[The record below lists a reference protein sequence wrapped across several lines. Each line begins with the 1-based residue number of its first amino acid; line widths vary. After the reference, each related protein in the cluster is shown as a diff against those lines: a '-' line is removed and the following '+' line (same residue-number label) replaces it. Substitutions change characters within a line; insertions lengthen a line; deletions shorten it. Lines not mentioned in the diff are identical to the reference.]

1 VTHEVR
7 TLTAPGMAA
16 SFAPELAMVCC
27 SLVHGGHELLG
38 LRGGLDAYAARG
50 ATMGVPLLHP
60 WANRLAR
67 PLPAS
72 ALVHP
77 DPNGLP
83 IHGVLPAAL
92 PFTVEDE
99 TASSIRASFSTSDHP
114 AVLQVF
120 HHPHRLRVEATLTD
134 DSLEIRTT
142 LAAMGRRP
150 VPVAFG
156 YHPYL
161 SLPGVPREEWEIEAP
176 VRTALVLDDRMLP
189 TGERNAAAP
198 ITGPLGARTFDDAY
212 ADVAD
217 GTAFSVGG
225 GGRTITVTFLDGYPC
240 AQIYAPADADVI
252 CFEPMTAP
260 TNALATGDSLHAVR
274 PGDAYSAAFR
284 ITVA

>member
-1 VTHEVR
+1 VTPEVR
-7 TLTAPGMAA
+7 TLTAPGMTAA
-16 SFAPELAMVCC
+16 FAPELAMVCC

-38 LRGGLDAYAARG
+38 LRDGLDAYAAHG

-72 ALVHP
+72 PLVHP

-92 PFTVEDE
+92 PFAVEEE

-114 AVLQVF
+114 AVLEVF
-120 HHPHRLRVEATLTD
+120 PHPHRLRVDATLTD

-142 LAAMGRRP
+142 LAAMGKRP

-161 SLPGVPREEWEIEAP
+161 SLPGVAREQWRIDAP
-176 VRTALVLDDRMLP
+176 VRSALVLDERMLP
-189 TGERNAAAP
+189 TGERRPAAA

-212 ADVAD
+212 DDVAD
-217 GTAFSVGG
+217 GTAFSVAG
-225 GGRTITVTFLDGYPC
+225 GGRTVTVTFLDGYRF
-240 AQIYAPADADVI
+240 AQIYAPADPAVV

-260 TNALATGDSLHAVR
+260 TNALASGDSLQAVR

>member
-7 TLTAPGMAA
+7 TLTAPGMTA
-16 SFAPELAMVCC
+16 SFAPGLAMVCC
-27 SLVHGGHELLG
+27 SLVHAGHELLG
-38 LRGGLDAYAARG
+38 LRDGLDAYAQRG

-72 ALVHP
+72 PLVHP

-92 PFTVEDE
+92 PFTVEEE
-99 TASSIRASFSTSDHP
+99 TASSIRATFSTSDHP
-114 AVLQVF
+114 DVLEVF

-142 LAAMGRRP
+142 LTAMGKRP

-161 SLPGVPREEWEIEAP
+161 CLSGVPRAEWEIDTP
-176 VRTALVLDDRMLP
+176 VRTALVLDGRMLP
-189 TGERNAAAP
+189 TGERRPAAVAP
-198 ITGPLGARTFDDAY
+198 GPLGGRTFDDGY
-212 ADVAD
+212 AEVAD
-217 GTAFSVGG
+217 GTSFSVSG
-225 GGRTITVTFLDGYPC
+225 GGRTVAITFLEGYPF
-240 AQIYAPADADVI
+240 AQIYAPGDADVI
-252 CFEPMTAP
+252 CFERMTAP
-260 TNALATGDSLHAVR
+260 TNALASGDSLRAVR
-274 PGDAYSAAFR
+274 PGDAFMAAFR